1 MAATHPLDDPHDT
14 GQVLYSSLLVL
25 GLDAV
30 SLEHSLRTPVNQKIF
45 VRMNKKLGEEILH
58 FLFTCIDQEKAS
70 KVFRDCWPLI
80 DKKQEYQFHKAT
92 FEWYKSLQQEYGQPL
107 PAVVAKTFL
116 SPGGPKFTSALMTL
130 STIALHASLNKR
142 VSEHTLIHFPTLSRN
157 PNQNHSKLK
166 LLQVSKRFYL
176 QEFIAKQRTRQSFLS
191 KLQERARSLVERYN
205 ALCSEDEMKKQELE
219 QTLQKC
225 ERLSQQQKDSFMKS
239 PLSEFQEEIMADISK
254 LNGEAGDLW
263 ERVSTFH
270 KIESSSWKVL
280 APLLDGTMSL
290 SHVDGSLYTPTVPE
304 IVFKD
309 YAVDINKVG
318 LQGLYTDGKL
328 NLLSLVQYS
337 TFALRS
343 ILKVVQATHS
353 QSRPESAQELKVLTG
368 RAASMSESMSDLS
381 NKLNTLL
388 PSLIESVSTLRK
400 CTSFSESFDNL
411 ELEGKLQ
418 LCPPTPPL
426 SLVNTPVN
434 TPVSAHKSK
443 KLLPLHLTPV
453 LGLLGNKRRTVH
465 CMNGIT
471 PTRLLSS
478 INITRAAK
486 RSPKADVSFS
496 SSTHLDDSVIIDAR
510 KDAKKLEE
518 EAGLT
523 LEMVTVDCRGHYKL
537 KQDQKNLYK
546 LEQTNL
552 QPKGN
557 RGVRSA
563 ASRPSQIPKY
573 GIKAANMVS
582 KESVMQ
588 RGDKSAEEVCKKI
601 SCNEPDTT
609 YSPSI
614 KETSTTISESKLAE
628 ELLTEQI
635 ADMLANDEYDDSGTA
650 ELLTT
655 LSSGNNTVI
664 EASTGDSGCVEGT
677 IDSETLLDAI
687 EKIDITPKSK
697 HKKNRA
703 RSSLHRSVG
712 SVKSHTLANSSVLSP
727 LAREDKQSP
736 VKSDYTPKTDTQFT
750 RLIDY
755 TPCIR
760 NGGHLSVAVGLSCE
774 DPFKTPMPLQQLG
787 GHKVALY
794 SSQKSERGFPVLSST
809 ESKSPT
815 NDDLIVRMALLTQ
828 SPARDNP
835 TPLASKILS
844 KFEDVNFG
852 KGKNTLK
859 SVAGDGYSST
869 VEELRHQ
876 SKSSLNNLMKQ
887 VQQVKEEYPAKVEK
901 MKQRRK
907 TECGFNSKFLTL
919 VKNIKNGKDSIQ
931 TTELKESYNSGGQNC
946 ENTDEGRKPELL
958 MNSRDSFH
966 STVAR
971 LEALLDDDDD
981 DDDDTFTGNL
991 GKITLSTEDTEKF
1004 MDCEEFEKTLLQTPG
1019 QQSSYLPRNSI
1030 FDTLT
1035 ESILAGE
1042 VCSSL
1047 LTNEDVQDE
1056 IRRES
1061 ISSRRQSLISLGR
1074 MSIGSNKG
1082 LSEAL
1087 SVFQHRMSTGCAGIL
1102 DESDSCLL
1110 SISVDDFEDF

>member
-30 SLEHSLRTPVNQKIF
+30 SLEHNLRTPVNQKMF

-157 PNQNHSKLK
+157 PNQNRSKLK
-166 LLQVSKRFYL
+166 LLQMSKRFYL

-263 ERVSTFH
+263 ERVSAFH
-270 KIESSSWKVL
+270 NIESSSWKVL
-280 APLLDGTMSL
+280 SPLLDGTMSL
-290 SHVDGSLYTPTVPE
+290 SHIDGSLYTPTVPE
-304 IVFKD
+304 IVYKD
-309 YAVDINKVG
+309 YAVEINKVG

-337 TFALRS
+337 TFALQS

-353 QSRPESAQELKVLTG
+353 QARPESAQELKVLTG
-368 RAASMSESMSDLS
+368 RAASMSESMNDLS
-381 NKLNTLL
+381 SKLNMLL
-388 PSLIESVSTLRK
+388 PSLIESVSTLRQ
-400 CTSFSESFDNL
+400 CTSSFSESFDNL
-411 ELEGKLQ
+411 DIEGKLQ

-426 SLVNTPVN
+426 SLVNTPVS

-443 KLLPLHLTPV
+443 KLIPLHLTPV

-496 SSTHLDDSVIIDAR
+496 SSTHLDDSVIIDTR

-523 LEMVTVDCRGHYKL
+523 LEMVTVDCRGSYQL
-537 KQDQKNLYK
+537 KQDQKNHK
-546 LEQTNL
+546 LEQTNQ

-573 GIKAANMVS
+573 GIKASNMVS
-582 KESVMQ
+582 KESVRQ
-588 RGDKSAEEVCKKI
+588 RGDKSTEEICKKI
-601 SCNEPDTT
+601 TCNEPET
-609 YSPSI
+609 YSPGI
-614 KETSTTISESKLAE
+614 KETNTTISESKLAE
-628 ELLTEQI
+628 ELLTNQI

-664 EASTGDSGCVEGT
+664 EASAGDSGCVEGT

-697 HKKNRA
+697 LKKNRA

-712 SVKSHTLANSSVLSP
+712 SVKSHALANSSVLSP
-727 LAREDKQSP
+727 LAREDMQSP
-736 VKSDYTPKTDTQFT
+736 IKSDYTPKTDTQCT

-755 TPCIR
+755 TPCIH
-760 NGGHLSVAVGLSCE
+760 NVGQLSVAGGLSCE

-787 GHKVALY
+787 GHKAVSY
-794 SSQKSERGFPVLSST
+794 SSQKSERGFPALSNI

-815 NDDLIVRMALLTQ
+815 NDDLIARMALLTQ

-859 SVAGDGYSST
+859 SVVSSADDGYSST

-876 SKSSLNNLMKQ
+876 SKSSLNDLMKQ

-907 TECGFNSKFLTL
+907 TECVFNSKFLTL
-919 VKNIKNGKDSIQ
+919 VKNIKNGKDSVP
-931 TTELKESYNSGGQNC
+931 TPELKESCDSGDQNC
-946 ENTDEGRKPELL
+946 KSTDEGCKPQLL
-958 MNSRDSFH
+958 VNSRDSFH

-981 DDDDTFTGNL
+981 DTFTGNL
-991 GKITLSTEDTEKF
+991 GQITLLTEDNEKF
-1004 MDCEEFEKTLLQTPG
+1004 MESEEFERTLLQTPG

-1087 SVFQHRMSTGCAGIL
+1087 SVFQSRMSTGCAGIL

-1110 SISVDDFEDF
+1110 SISLDDFEDF